1 MSGRDIRE
9 TYLEAGEYFASIVD
23 QVNID
28 GWDGPALG
36 EWCIRDL
43 AGHTYRSFT
52 TVLSYSL
59 KPADKVDLQRPVDY
73 FLEAQKTPSDPKH
86 LAERGR
92 AAGLEII
99 DDPRMMV
106 RGFAMYVK
114 NKLEELPDD
123 FILAS
128 PFGGIRLIDYLPT
141 RTFELIIH
149 TMDLAKSVGVVS
161 DPPEAGMEATIDII
175 GQMARSRGYAADLI
189 LSVTGRGQ
197 LPAGFSVL
205 SQ

>member
-1 MSGRDIRE
+1 M
-9 TYLEAGEYFASIVD
+9 
-23 QVNID
+23 
-28 GWDGPALG
+28 
-36 EWCIRDL
+36 CIRD
-43 AGHTYRSFT
+43 R
-52 TVLSYSL
+52 
-59 KPADKVDLQRPVDY
+59 
-73 FLEAQKTPSDPKH
+73 
-86 LAERGR
+86 
-92 AAGLEII
+92 
-99 DDPRMMV
+99 
-106 RGFAMYVK
+106 YVK

-175 GQMARSRGYAADLI
+175 GQMALSRGYASDLI

-205 SQ
+205 SE

>member
-1 MSGRDIRE
+1 MSGQDIRE

-23 QVNID
+23 QVDID
-28 GWDGPALG
+28 GWDSPALG

-59 KPADKVDLQRPVDY
+59 KPADKVDLRRPVDY
-73 FLEAQKTPSDPKH
+73 FQEAQKTLDDPKH
-86 LAERGR
+86 VAERGR

-99 DDPRMMV
+99 DDPRMMI

-123 FILAS
+123 FILGS

-141 RTFELIIH
+141 RTFELVIH
-149 TMDLAKSVGVVS
+149 SMDMAKAVGVES
-161 DPPEAGMEATIDII
+161 DPPGSGMETTIEIM
-175 GQMARSRGYAADLI
+175 GQLALYRGYASDLI
-189 LSVTGRGQ
+189 LSATGRGR
-197 LPAGFSVL
+197 LPEGFSVL

>member
-1 MSGRDIRE
+1 MSGQDIRE

-23 QVNID
+23 QVDID
-28 GWDGPALG
+28 DWDSPALG

-59 KPADKVDLQRPVDY
+59 KPADKLDLERPVDY
-73 FLEAQKTPSDPKH
+73 FLEAQKVLADPKH

-114 NKLEELPDD
+114 NKLLELPDD
-123 FILAS
+123 FILKS

-175 GQMARSRGYAADLI
+175 GQMALSRGYASDLI